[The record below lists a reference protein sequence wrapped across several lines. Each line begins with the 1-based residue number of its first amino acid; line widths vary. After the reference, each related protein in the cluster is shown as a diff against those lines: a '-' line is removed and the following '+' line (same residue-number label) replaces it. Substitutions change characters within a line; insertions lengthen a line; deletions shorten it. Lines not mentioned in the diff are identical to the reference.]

1 MNSFFQDSLYEKVYG
16 TSAIGHRQSN
26 ALIIENPNL
35 EKLVDGDI
43 KPEINNAS
51 IDEKPKSTSTPVKTP
66 LPVNNKQVETRTS
79 DGRRRITPICVAPAP
94 DIGFVCT
101 ARDIITI

>member
-1 MNSFFQDSLYEKVYG
+1 MYG

-26 ALIIENPNL
+26 SLIIENPNL
-35 EKLVDGDI
+35 EKLLVDDEVR
-43 KPEINNAS
+43 PEMKNVS
-51 IDEKPKSTSTPVKTP
+51 IDEKPKSTTTPVKAP

-94 DIGFVCT
+94 DIGFVNQVKNC
-101 ARDIITI
+101 RRF